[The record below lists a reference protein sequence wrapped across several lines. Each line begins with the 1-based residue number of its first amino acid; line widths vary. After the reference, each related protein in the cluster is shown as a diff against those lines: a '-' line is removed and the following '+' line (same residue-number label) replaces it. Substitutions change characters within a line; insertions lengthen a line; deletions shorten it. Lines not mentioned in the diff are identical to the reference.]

1 MPCFHLAFPVSELSA
16 TRAFYADFLGCAVG
30 RESEQW
36 IDFDF
41 HGHQITAHLDPLM
54 QSRTSNN
61 LVDGKHVPV
70 RHFGVI
76 LEWTDWQ
83 QLAERFR
90 QAAVDFVIEPC
101 IRFEGEPGE
110 QATMFIVDPSGN
122 HLEFKSFRDLNLV
135 FAR

>member
-1 MPCFHLAFPVSELSA
+1 MSLFHLAFPVADLKS
-16 TRAFYADFLGCAVG
+16 TRLFYADFLGCAVG

-41 HGHQITAHLDPLM
+41 HGHQITAHLDPTLRDTV
-54 QSRTSNN
+54 SKNP
-61 LVDGKHVPV
+61 VDGKQIPV

-83 QLAERFR
+83 QLADKFK
-90 QAAVDFVIEPC
+90 QAGVTFVVEPY
-101 IRFEGEPGE
+101 IRFKGEAGE
-110 QATMFIVDPSGN
+110 QGTMFIVDPSGN
-122 HLEFKSFRDLNLV
+122 HLEFKSFRDMSRV

>member
-1 MPCFHLAFPVSELSA
+1 MSCFHLAFPVIDLTS

-30 RESEQW
+30 RESEHW

-41 HGHQITAHLDPLM
+41 HGHQITAHLDSQM
-54 QSRTSNN
+54 QSDTSNN

-76 LEWTDWQ
+76 LEWADWQ
-83 QLAERFR
+83 RLAERFR
-90 QAAVDFVIEPC
+90 QAKVDFVIEPC
-101 IRFEGEPGE
+101 IRFKGEPGE
-110 QATMFIVDPSGN
+110 QATLFIIDPSGN
-122 HLEFKSFRDLNLV
+122 HLEFKSFRDMSRV